1 MREMV
6 AVTLAGAAL
15 ARQQPDETLRLLHR
29 ARRQLEWQR
38 ASAARTARIRHA
50 IHKLAR
56 AIVVPSTRVK
66 VGSSWEFIGED
77 RDLIARLEPAPM
89 RSPAHA
95 LLPIRVE
102 LHRPELVD
110 VDELH
115 LRSRH
120 CKVMTE
126 LVRVVL
132 PA

>member
-1 MREMV
+1 MTQ
-6 AVTLAGAAL
+6 AAAAL
-15 ARQQPDETLRLLHR
+15 AQHQPGETLRLLER
-29 ARRQLEWQR
+29 ARRQLDWQR

-50 IHKLAR
+50 IRKLAC
-56 AIVVPSTRVK
+56 AVVAPSTRIK
-66 VGSSWEFIGED
+66 RGSVWEFIGED
-77 RDLIARLEPAPM
+77 GELIARLVPAPM

-95 LLPIRVE
+95 LLPMRVE

-115 LRSRH
+115 RRSRH
-120 CKVMTE
+120 CEVTTE